1 MYHVSLS
8 KGSCGSD
15 RKVVTEVLA
24 ECNLVPR
31 PFGNKGRQNIAIA
44 EYGRILVEYGRVWQS
59 MCGMAEYGR
68 VWQGHGMAGLMLL
81 AMLQAVTSSI

>member
-24 ECNLVPR
+24 ECSLVPR
-31 PFGNKGRQNIAIA
+31 PFGNKGRQNIAIG
-44 EYGRILVEYGRVWQS
+44 EYGRILVEYG
-59 MCGMAEYGR
+59 
-68 VWQGHGMAGLMLL
+68 
-81 AMLQAVTSSI
+81 